1 MTLQDLWELLQ
12 ETWHAWSTHR
22 APRAGAALA
31 YDTLFSLAPLLG
43 IVIAVA
49 ARVCGHDAAQ
59 GKLVTDIQGGVG
71 VESARAIQALI
82 EKARAPAAGRFAT
95 GLSLLPLGI
104 GATGV
109 VRELKDT
116 LNTMWHVPPAPAR
129 GLLSTRKAYRRSLVL
144 VCGIG
149 LLRLGS
155 LVVSAVC
162 AVLSGCCRQLLP
174 SPGRIHGWPILTLV
188 ISLGV
193 ITGLFAMLSRCLPD
207 TEVPWRDVGMG
218 AGDHCSAVRD
228 QSVPHGALPRA
239 EEHGVGLWPGRVARA
254 PPGMGVLCVARLL
267 VRRGMCGGVRP
278 PPRVTCRQGMA
289 QRFQSGRAVM
299 RMVAAASAA
308 RWIQAP

>member
-116 LNTMWHVPPAPAR
+116 LNTMWHVPPAPDR
-129 GLLSTRKAYRRSLVL
+129 GLLSTRKAHFMSLALVL
-144 VCGIG
+144 GIG
-149 LLRLGS
+149 FLLLVS
-155 LVVSAVC
+155 LIVSAVLS
-162 AVLSGCCRQLLP
+162 ALSGFLSHLFP
-174 SPGRIHGWPILTLV
+174 SPWLV
-188 ISLGV
+188 HVWQVVNSAVSLGV
-193 ITGLFAMLSRCLPD
+193 MTVLFGMLSRCLPD

-218 AGDHCSAVRD
+218 AGDHRSAVRD
-228 QSVPHGALPRA
+228 QSVPHGALPR
-239 EEHGVGLWPGRVARA
+239 EEQHGVGLWSGRVARA
-254 PPGMGVLCVARLL
+254 PPGMGLLRVARLL
-267 VRRGMCGGVRP
+267 VWRGMCGGVRP
-278 PPRVTCRQGMA
+278 QLRVTCRPPRCPTA
-289 QRFQSGRAVM
+289 SGFGGKR
-299 RMVAAASAA
+299 
-308 RWIQAP
+308 